1 MKYLILIFILLS
13 SKYLDADCNCKLHIR
28 IKNSSLIKKLTIGN
42 GLSYLYY
49 CEESIMEDSICTT
62 VTEPFPQV
70 IIINDD
76 IEHYIPFFMD
86 NTEFFV
92 EIDAGSKKATFSN
105 SLINT
110 ERALLNNTFDSL
122 CMVYKTPKIYSDSI
136 SNLMRDSSFKQ
147 AFQDRLKIRDSIYD
161 KIEFEFYSS
170 KPISYS
176 TVSYIYY
183 SIFCNNT
190 KATIEKYLPL
200 FNKIDTSYNKYEMYR
215 NIKYLIDTP
224 HPVVPNAI
232 IPKINK

>member
-1 MKYLILIFILLS
+1 MIIFICLLFS
-13 SKYLDADCNCKLHIR
+13 SLHLDADCNCILHIR
-28 IKNSSLIKKLTIGN
+28 IKNSSSMKKLTVGN

-49 CEESIMEDSICTT
+49 CEESITEDSICTT
-62 VTEPFPQV
+62 MTEPFPQV

-86 NTEFFV
+86 NTEFYV
-92 EIDAGSKKATFSN
+92 DIDAVSKKATFTN

-110 ERALLNNTFDSL
+110 ERAFLNNTFDSL
-122 CMVYKTPKIYSDSI
+122 CVVYKTPKTYSDSI
-136 SNLMRDSSFKQ
+136 ANLMRDSSFKQ
-147 AFQDRLKIRDSIYD
+147 EYQDRLKIRDSIYD

-190 KATIEKYLPL
+190 KSTIEKYLPL

-232 IPKINK
+232 IPEINK